1 MDGQEKL
8 LDYETIKAAVA
19 ELPAGTRITIKRAAP
34 SYAALRL
41 SPAHPR
47 NRYTRCAS
55 VPVSGANNDCN
66 LRLSGLI
73 TASFKASPAR
83 LQRWANT
90 LSYPRQYGLHTRHGC
105 GDLAYRPASVCVV
118 VHTDQI
124 FFFHGKV
131 HHSSYL
137 QFIFLGSGR
146 RLFRAGGLFAVGKL
160 LADRWPGLANTHITA
175 LIFVNHGIYPV
186 SVFYAGKAQGLIGQH
201 GKEPVIV
208 LGGSQCVKVR

>member
-41 SPAHPR
+41 SPVHPR

-55 VPVSGANNDCN
+55 VPISGANNDCN

-90 LSYPRQYGLHTRHGC
+90 LSYPRQY
-105 GDLAYRPASVCVV
+105 
-118 VHTDQI
+118 
-124 FFFHGKV
+124 
-131 HHSSYL
+131 
-137 QFIFLGSGR
+137 
-146 RLFRAGGLFAVGKL
+146 
-160 LADRWPGLANTHITA
+160 W
-175 LIFVNHGIYPV
+175 
-186 SVFYAGKAQGLIGQH
+186 
-201 GKEPVIV
+201 V
-208 LGGSQCVKVR
+208 LNA

>member
-90 LSYPRQYGLHTRHGC
+90 LSYPRQYWVLNAQEQAKRKDAGRKRPHIPVHTRHGC

-186 SVFYAGKAQGLIGQH
+186 ADI
-201 GKEPVIV
+201 
-208 LGGSQCVKVR
+208 